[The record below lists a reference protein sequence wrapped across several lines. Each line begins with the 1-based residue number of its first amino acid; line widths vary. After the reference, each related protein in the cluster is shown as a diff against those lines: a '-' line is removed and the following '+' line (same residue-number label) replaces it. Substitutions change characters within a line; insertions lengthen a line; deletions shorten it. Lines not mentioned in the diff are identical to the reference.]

1 MSRQA
6 FINAL
11 VTVQQRAFSATSRGV
26 MSPDALDRLRKSAD
40 AAMVEVERAASEKAW
55 DAAIAENAP
64 DDVDMLWAANPYR
77 ERGAV

>member
-11 VTVQQRAFSATSRGV
+11 VAMQRRAFSVTSRGV

-40 AAMVEVERAASEKAW
+40 VAMVEVERAASEKAW
-55 DAAIAENAP
+55 NAAIAEIAP
-64 DDVDMLWAANPYR
+64 DDVDMLRAVNPYR